1 MVIEVPELA
10 LVVVVG
16 PQGSGRAA
24 LARRLFGPTEVV
36 SEAMCRAMV
45 ADDPHEPSAVADADE
60 VLRLVVGKR
69 LARGRLTAVDAPNV
83 QGAARARLLEVAKAH
98 HVPAVAVVL
107 DLPLDACL
115 ARGAEEGGHRVD
127 EDEVRRQ
134 HELVHR
140 AVDDLRAEGFRRVHV
155 LTSDDD
161 VAGAE
166 LRRTR
171 LPTDRR
177 HEQGPFDLIGDVH
190 GCVDELCLL
199 LERLGY
205 DIAPDRSTAHH
216 VGRRR
221 AVFLGDLADRGP
233 DTPAVFKLVMGM
245 VADGS
250 ALCVPGNHDQKLAR
264 ALRGGDVVLSPG
276 RVRAL
281 TQLDAHPE
289 SFRLDVARFIEG
301 LVSHLVLDDGRL
313 VAAHAGLPAHM
324 HNRVSAEVRRFALHG
339 DLTGEVDDDGRPVRL
354 PWEREYDGDAL
365 VVHGH
370 TPMERPTW
378 VGNVCCIDTG
388 CVFGG
393 HLTALRYPELDI
405 VDVKAERVWYER
417 PPRPEVA
424 VVAAG

>member
-16 PQGSGRAA
+16 PTGSGRAA
-24 LARRLFGPTEVV
+24 LARRLFAPTEIV
-36 SEAMCRAMV
+36 SEATCRAMV
-45 ADDPHEPSAVADADE
+45 ADDPDELSAVADADE
-60 VLRLVVGKR
+60 VLRLVVAKR
-69 LARGRLTAVDAPNV
+69 LARGHLTVVDAPNV
-83 QGAARARLLEVAKAH
+83 QGAARARLLEVAGAH

-107 DLPLDACL
+107 DLPLGSCL
-115 ARGAEEGGHRVD
+115 GTDAEEGRDGVD
-127 EDEVRRQ
+127 EEEVRRQ
-134 HELVHR
+134 HELVR
-140 AVDDLRAEGFRRVHV
+140 RSVDDLRAEGFRRVQV
-155 LTSDDD
+155 LTSEED
-161 VAGAE
+161 VAAVE
-166 LRRTR
+166 VRRER
-171 LPTDRR
+171 MPTDRR
-177 HEQGPFDLIGDVH
+177 HEEGPFDLIGDVH
-190 GCVDELCLL
+190 GCIDELCLL

-216 VGRRR
+216 IGRRR
-221 AVFLGDLADRGP
+221 ALFLGDLADRGP

-250 ALCVPGNHDQKLAR
+250 ALCLPGNHDTKLAR
-264 ALRGGDVVLSPG
+264 ALRGGDVALSPG

-289 SFRLDVARFIEG
+289 SFRLEVAHFVEG
-301 LVSHLVLDDGRL
+301 LVSHLVLDGGRL

-339 DLTGEVDDDGRPVRL
+339 ALTGEVDDDGRPVRR
-354 PWEREYDGDAL
+354 PWAEEYRGDAL

-393 HLTALRYPELDI
+393 HLTALRYPELEL
-405 VDVKAERVWYER
+405 VDVKAEQAWYER
-417 PPRPEVA
+417 PTRRPEA
-424 VVAAG
+424 VVVVG